1 MLGVGGGLRAGIGDV
16 PLKVQALRVHTV
28 HSFGPMPS
36 SFDASFSISTVFSGS
51 GRFRTLED
59 AWIDVTTAAEASAS
73 FFANTKNV

>member
-1 MLGVGGGLRAGIGDV
+1 MYPLRYRRSAY
-16 PLKVQALRVHTV
+16 TV

-36 SFDASFSISTVFSGS
+36 TFDASFSISTVFSGS

-59 AWIDVTTAAEASAS
+59 SWIDVTTAAEASAS